1 MVDLAPDPAGESF
14 RAEVRAFLAAELPAD
29 MARRGRMGFHNSRA
43 DCRAWTAI
51 LHRKGWSA
59 PNWPVEFG
67 GTGWTLEQRAIFD
80 EECTAAGAPLLDIFG
95 LSMVGPLIHAYGTD
109 DLKTRILPPF
119 LRGELSWAQGF
130 SEPNAGS
137 DLGSLQ
143 TRAVIDGDDYLINGR
158 KIWTSAAHDADMIFM
173 LVRTGEGTRNGITM
187 LLVDMKSPG
196 ITVRPIIDIS
206 KGHSLNEVFF
216 DEVRTPVAN
225 RIGEEGK
232 GWGYAKEL
240 LDRERAFAAEIP
252 RNRDHLA
259 RLRRIAAGT
268 TVGGVS
274 LIEDPVFCARI
285 AECEVEFLA
294 LEFLTLRAMS
304 AAPGEGPAYGS
315 MLKVRGS
322 ELCQRITQLQV
333 EALGDDGARFYDA
346 RDCLAGAAHPGLPD
360 APGTWAEAMYRRA
373 SSIYGGANEIQRTL
387 IAKQL
392 GV

>member
-1 MVDLAPDPAGESF
+1 MVNLVRDPADDIF
-14 RAEVRAFLAAELPAD
+14 RQEVRTWLAANLPAD
-29 MARRGRMGFHNSRA
+29 MARRARMGFHNNRA
-43 DCRAWTAI
+43 DTREWTRI
-51 LHRKGWSA
+51 LHAKGWSA

-67 GTGWTLEQRAIFD
+67 GTGWTLAQRAIFD

-109 DLKTRILPPF
+109 ELKARILPPF
-119 LRGELSWAQGF
+119 LRGEISWAQGF
-130 SEPNAGS
+130 SEPNSGS

-143 TRAVIDGDDYLINGR
+143 TRAAIDGDDYVIDGR
-158 KIWTSAAHDADMIFM
+158 KTWTSAAHSADKIFM

-187 LLVDMKSPG
+187 LIVDMDAPG

-216 DEVRTPVAN
+216 DEVRTPIAN

-259 RLRRIAAGT
+259 RLRRIASDTMVAGQP
-268 TVGGVS
+268 
-274 LIEDPVFCARI
+274 LIDDTLFCARL
-285 AECEVEFLA
+285 AELEVEFLA
-294 LEFLTLRAMS
+294 LEYLALRALS
-304 AAPGEGPAYGS
+304 AKPGEGPAYGS
-315 MLKVRGS
+315 MLKIRGS

-333 EALGDDGARFYDA
+333 EALGDCGALFYDGERCA
-346 RDCLAGAAHPGLPD
+346 AGEPQPGPAD

-387 IAKQL
+387 IAKQMGL
-392 GV
+392 